1 MKIIKSQ
8 LKKIIKEEISN
19 LALEAET
26 MSIDPRDVDRAKA
39 DRLATLR
46 KQTHGREGNLTDVDF
61 VEGIGKILGQ
71 GSGNR
76 QEYADKIAKQLG
88 FDYNK
93 YWSPY
98 DRTKPLEKV
107 GDNPPDRSGFWER
120 FNDEEKRLG
129 KKFPYAVIDTSSW
142 DVSDGSD
149 PYIICDVADASCDAD
164 EGTELDEEKKDDFL
178 GDVKSTGEWT
188 DITIAQLKKKIA
200 AANKK
205 QEKYKKKHD
214 GKAKKSIT
222 KLLRQMNFS
231 KNAKEGDY
239 K

>member
-8 LKKIIKEEISN
+8 LQKIIKEEISN

-26 MSIDPRDVDRAKA
+26 MSFDPGDVAVAKKMNLSFLGGLKEIFTGY
-39 DRLATLR
+39 RR
-46 KQTHGREGNLTDVDF
+46 KGREYAVDVA
-61 VEGIGKILGQ
+61 EEIGM
-71 GSGNR
+71 
-76 QEYADKIAKQLG
+76 EYEAFWKR
-88 FDYNK
+88 FNE
-93 YWSPY
+93 
-98 DRTKPLEKV
+98 EKV
-107 GDNPPDRSGFWER
+107 
-120 FNDEEKRLG
+120 RLG
-129 KKFPYAVIDTSSW
+129 EEFPYKVIDTDEEGYGELEQGGDRW
-142 DVSDGSD
+142 
-149 PYIICDVADASCDAD
+149 IISVVDAD
-164 EGTELDEEKKDDFL
+164 KVPGLDEKKKDDFL

-188 DITIAQLKKKIA
+188 DITIAQLKKKIS